1 MAKEVLVP
9 DVGEAKDVEVIEI
22 LVSVGD
28 TVKVDDSLVV
38 LESDKASMEIPSP
51 YAGKVVSIAVK
62 VGDTVDEGAVI
73 LAIEAETDNAAKS
86 PAPEPEEPE
95 LSEEPEAKEP
105 ESPSSSEPGQPAP
118 QETTTESEITVVVPE
133 VGDAKDIVV
142 TELLVKPGD
151 TVSADQSL
159 VVLESDKA
167 SMEIPSP
174 QAGTVTGIL
183 VKEGDEVTEGDALLT
198 LKTSGT
204 LATPVSA
211 AEDVE
216 QEPAAEATSEVRKP
230 APAPS
235 DSTGPS
241 EKVHAGPAVRKQAR
255 EYGVDL
261 AAVKGSGPNGRI
273 LKEDVQEFVKAR
285 LKGGGEQGSG
295 IPAMPDVDF
304 SRFGPIEMKPLSRIR
319 RASARNLHRAWL
331 NVPHVTQ
338 FDEADITE
346 LEAFRKSQNAELSG
360 SGSKLTPLAFL
371 VKACVNAL
379 MKYPQFNSSI
389 DAGYEHLV
397 IKQYYN
403 IGIAVETDDG
413 LMVPV
418 VKEADKKG
426 IVELAQSCAELARQ
440 AREKKLPLDAMQGA
454 TFSISSLGGI
464 GGTAFTPIVNAPE
477 VAILGVSRS
486 KVVPVWNGSEFTPRT
501 ILPLSLSYDHR
512 AIDGA
517 EAARFTDYLA
527 KVLSDLRRMLL

>member
-1 MAKEVLVP
+1 M
-9 DVGEAKDVEVIEI
+9 
-22 LVSVGD
+22 
-28 TVKVDDSLVV
+28 
-38 LESDKASMEIPSP
+38 
-51 YAGKVVSIAVK
+51 
-62 VGDTVDEGAVI
+62 
-73 LAIEAETDNAAKS
+73 
-86 PAPEPEEPE
+86 
-95 LSEEPEAKEP
+95 
-105 ESPSSSEPGQPAP
+105 
-118 QETTTESEITVVVPE
+118 
-133 VGDAKDIVV
+133 
-142 TELLVKPGD
+142 
-151 TVSADQSL
+151 
-159 VVLESDKA
+159 
-167 SMEIPSP
+167 
-174 QAGTVTGIL
+174 
-183 VKEGDEVTEGDALLT
+183 
-198 LKTSGT
+198 
-204 LATPVSA
+204 
-211 AEDVE
+211 
-216 QEPAAEATSEVRKP
+216 
-230 APAPS
+230 
-235 DSTGPS
+235 
-241 EKVHAGPAVRKQAR
+241 
-255 EYGVDL
+255 DL

-331 NVPHVTQ
+331 NVPYVTQ

-527 KVLSDLRRMLL
+527 KVLSDLRRIRAPRTQLRDARRSRSQSESHDPACGFRNHRRCCCSRTAPRVARADVGRRRARCLRGCIRTRCCGDQRGGDHTIFLSFGNCDFSTHLGKWLNFQVLGSMAFLKCPISYS